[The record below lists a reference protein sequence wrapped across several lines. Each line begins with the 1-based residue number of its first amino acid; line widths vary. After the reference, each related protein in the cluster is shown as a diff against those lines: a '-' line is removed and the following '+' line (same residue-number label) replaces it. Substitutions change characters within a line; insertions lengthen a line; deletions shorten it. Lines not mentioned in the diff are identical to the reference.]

1 MVLYIKHPH
10 FFFPPKMNVTL
21 ILGLKLLPGAKLT
34 VSAPL
39 RKDIQC
45 LPEKQRGNLSPR
57 RQKRESCLGKKS
69 HIDSPSN
76 MCEDLRLFW
85 WVPEEQGGHSWALGA
100 ESTHSAELD
109 PKLVLGLGCGGVER
123 GGGGERGGA
132 GEAGDR
138 AGGTGQGRT
147 VYQLIN

>member
-1 MVLYIKHPH
+1 
-10 FFFPPKMNVTL
+10 MNVTL

-34 VSAPL
+34 VSAL
-39 RKDIQC
+39 LHKGIQC

-57 RQKRESCLGKKS
+57 RQKRESCLGRKL
-69 HIDSPSN
+69 HTDSPSN
-76 MCEDLRLFW
+76 TCEDLRLFW
-85 WVPEEQGGHSWALGA
+85 WVPEEQGGRSWALGA
-100 ESTHSAELD
+100 ESTHSAKLD
-109 PKLVLGLGCGGVER
+109 PRLVLGSGCGGVEL
-123 GGGGERGGA
+123 